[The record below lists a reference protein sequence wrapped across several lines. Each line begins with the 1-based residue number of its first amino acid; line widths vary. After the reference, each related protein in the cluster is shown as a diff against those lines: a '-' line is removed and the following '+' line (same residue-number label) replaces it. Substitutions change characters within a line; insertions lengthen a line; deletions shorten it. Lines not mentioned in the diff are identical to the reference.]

1 MLPGVHPRGDTAKG
15 HSVLPGFG
23 YFTWLYL
30 MMCPF
35 QIPIYIYILLYTYNH
50 IDIGDVYMICIL
62 YIYTCMNAWT
72 AYPDLED
79 KSIYFELC

>member
-1 MLPGVHPRGDTAKG
+1 MVVSHDVSFPNT
-15 HSVLPGFG
+15 
-23 YFTWLYL
+23 YL
-30 MMCPF
+30 
-35 QIPIYIYILLYTYNH
+35 YIYILLYTYNH